1 MLERAQDLAQRL
13 VEWRRDFHMHPELGF
28 QETRTAGVV
37 AQTLGDLG
45 YRVRTGVGRTG
56 VVADLGQGSPV
67 VAIRADMDALPIQE
81 ANDVGYASQVP
92 GVMHACGHDAHTAIA
107 LGVATLLSNAE
118 FPGTVRFL
126 FQPAEEVADD
136 EGISG
141 APRMIEDRAM
151 EGVDAVLGLHVDV
164 ETNVGDVVVQAG
176 PVSAGVDTLFAT
188 ITGRGGHGA
197 VPHKAL
203 DPIYLSAH
211 VVMALYGIASR
222 RLNPFEPA
230 VISFGSI
237 HGGQAG
243 NVIPEEVQLSA
254 TIRYME
260 PEVQQAIHTEI
271 ERALNVA
278 QVLGGGCSYE
288 IEIGYPPM
296 HNDARISRL
305 LAEVAGDLLGAGHN
319 QPGEK
324 HLGAEDFGFF
334 SKLAPG
340 AMFMLGCRLAGDQRR
355 AHHPLFDVD
364 ERCLPIGVAMLTEAA
379 LRILKGE
386 GQSQI

>member
-1 MLERAQDLAQRL
+1 MLERAQEIAERL
-13 VEWRRDFHMHPELGF
+13 VAWRRDFHMHPELGF
-28 QETRTAGVV
+28 EETRTAGRV
-37 AQTLGDLG
+37 AQTLEDLG
-45 YRVRTGVGRTG
+45 YQVRTGVGKTG
-56 VVADLGQGSPV
+56 VVADRGQGAPV
-67 VAIRADMDALPIQE
+67 IAIRADMDALPIQE
-81 ANDVGYASQVP
+81 GNDVEYASQVP
-92 GVMHACGHDAHTAIA
+92 GVMHACGHDVHTAIG
-107 LGVATLLSNAE
+107 LGVATLLSKEAY
-118 FPGTVRFL
+118 PGTIRFL

-141 APRMIEDRAM
+141 APRMIEDGAM
-151 EGVDAVLGLHVDV
+151 EGVDAVFGLHVDV
-164 ETNVGDVVVQAG
+164 ETDVGDVVVAAG

-197 VPHKAL
+197 IPHKAL

-260 PEVQQAIHTEI
+260 PEVQRAIHTEI
-271 ERALNVA
+271 ERALNIA
-278 QVLGGGCSYE
+278 QALGGGYSYE

-296 HNDARISRL
+296 YNDARISRL
-305 LAEVAGDLLGAGHN
+305 LAEVGDDLLGAGHN

-334 SKLAPG
+334 SKIAPG
-340 AMFMLGCRLAGDQRR
+340 AMFMLGCRLPGDQRR

-364 ERCLPIGVAMLTEAA
+364 ERCMPIGAAILAEAA
-379 LRILKGE
+379 LRLLRNE
-386 GQSQI
+386 EQD

>member
-1 MLERAQDLAQRL
+1 
-13 VEWRRDFHMHPELGF
+13 LGF
-28 QETRTAGVV
+28 QETRTAGRV
-37 AQTLGDLG
+37 AQILTDLG
-45 YRVRTGVGRTG
+45 YRVQTGVGKTG
-56 VVADLGQGSPV
+56 VVADMGEGSPV

-81 ANDVGYASQVP
+81 ANEVAYASQVP
-92 GVMHACGHDAHTAIA
+92 DVMHACGHDVHTAIG
-107 LGVATLLSNAE
+107 LGVASLLNEES

-126 FQPAEEVADD
+126 FQPAEEVSDD

-141 APRMIEDRAM
+141 APRMIEDGAM

-164 ETNVGDVVVQAG
+164 NTDVGDISVGAG
-176 PVSAGVDTLFAT
+176 PVSAGVDTLLAT
-188 ITGRGGHGA
+188 ITGQGGHGA

-237 HGGQAG
+237 HGGQAE

-254 TIRYME
+254 TIRYTE
-260 PEVQQAIHTEI
+260 PEVQQTIHTEI
-271 ERALNVA
+271 ERALSIA
-278 QVLGGGCSYE
+278 QALGGDFRYE

-296 HNDARISRL
+296 YNDARISDL
-305 LAEVAGDLLGAGHN
+305 LAEASDDLLGVGHN
-319 QPGEK
+319 KPAEK

-340 AMFMLGCRLAGDQRR
+340 AMFMLGCRLPGDQRK
-355 AHHPLFDVD
+355 AHHPMFDVD
-364 ERCLPIGVAMLTEAA
+364 ERCMPIGVAILTESA
-379 LRILKGE
+379 LRLLRNE
-386 GQSQI
+386 GQN

>member
-1 MLERAQDLAQRL
+1 
-13 VEWRRDFHMHPELGF
+13 MHPELGF
-28 QETRTAGVV
+28 EETRTAGLV
-37 AQTLGDLG
+37 AQVLEDLG
-45 YRVRTGVGRTG
+45 YQVRTGVGKTG
-56 VVADLGQGSPV
+56 VVADLGQGSPL

-81 ANDVGYASQVP
+81 GNDVEYASQVP
-92 GVMHACGHDAHTAIA
+92 GVMHACGHDVHTAIG
-107 LGVATLLSNAE
+107 LGVATLLSEEAH
-118 FPGTVRFL
+118 PGTIRFL

-141 APRMIEDRAM
+141 APRMIEDGAM
-151 EGVDAVLGLHVDV
+151 DGVDAVLGLHVDA
-164 ETNVGDVVVQAG
+164 ETDVGDIVVEAG

-188 ITGRGGHGA
+188 VSGRGGHGA

-260 PEVQQAIHTEI
+260 PEVQRAIHAEI

-278 QVLGGGCSYE
+278 KALGGDFSYE

-296 HNDARISRL
+296 YNDARISRL
-305 LAEVAGDLLGAGHN
+305 LAEVGDDLLGAGHK

-364 ERCLPIGVAMLTEAA
+364 ERCMPIGAAILAEAA
-379 LRILKGE
+379 LRQLRDE
-386 GQSQI
+386 EQN

>member
-1 MLERAQDLAQRL
+1 
-13 VEWRRDFHMHPELGF
+13 
-28 QETRTAGVV
+28 
-37 AQTLGDLG
+37 
-45 YRVRTGVGRTG
+45 
-56 VVADLGQGSPV
+56 
-67 VAIRADMDALPIQE
+67 
-81 ANDVGYASQVP
+81 
-92 GVMHACGHDAHTAIA
+92 
-107 LGVATLLSNAE
+107 
-118 FPGTVRFL
+118 
-126 FQPAEEVADD
+126 
-136 EGISG
+136 
-141 APRMIEDRAM
+141 
-151 EGVDAVLGLHVDV
+151 
-164 ETNVGDVVVQAG
+164 
-176 PVSAGVDTLFAT
+176 
-188 ITGRGGHGA
+188 
-197 VPHKAL
+197 
-203 DPIYLSAH
+203 
-211 VVMALYGIASR
+211 MALYGIASR

-386 GQSQI
+386 GQNQI